1 MKSNGKPRL
10 GERRTM
16 LNSMTGYGEVAGEFD
31 GVSYAVEI
39 KTVNNRYLKT
49 IVKLPE
55 GTAFLEDEI
64 DKELRRQLS
73 RGTINYVLRLKAVA
87 ANALFEIDEA
97 TLRSVVMK
105 LGAINSSVGVQASID
120 LASLLNLPGIVQ
132 PVTPSEKQSARIKEF
147 VLRLTAEALE
157 KVKGMREAEGAF
169 LEADLKKHCDAI
181 QKELETIRQCSGSVT
196 QDRAKKLRKR
206 VDELLAEAKLKL
218 DEQTLAQE
226 VAILADRSDISE
238 EITRLDAHLQQF
250 AQICRTDGQ
259 AGRRLDFLSQE
270 MLREANT
277 MASKAGDARIAR
289 AVVDIKCLI
298 ERLKEQIQ
306 NVE

>member
-1 MKSNGKPRL
+1 
-10 GERRTM
+10 M
-16 LNSMTGYGEVAGEFD
+16 LNSMTGYGEAADEFD

-39 KTVNNRYLKT
+39 KAVNNRYLKT

-55 GTAFLEDEI
+55 GTAFLEDEV
-64 DKELRRQLS
+64 DKELRRHLS

-87 ANALFEIDEA
+87 ENALFEIDEA
-97 TLRSVVMK
+97 ALRSVVTK
-105 LGAINSSVGVQASID
+105 LNAIGASTGVKGTID
-120 LASLLNLPGIVQ
+120 LASLLALPGMVQ
-132 PVTPSEKQSARIKEF
+132 PILPDEEQSARIKEF
-147 VLRLTAEALE
+147 VLRLTARALDKLE
-157 KVKGMREAEGAF
+157 RMREAEGVF

-181 QKELETIRQCSGSVT
+181 HKQLETIQACSGSVT
-196 QDRAKKLRKR
+196 QDYARKLRKR

-218 DEQTLAQE
+218 DEQTLARE

-238 EITRLDAHLQQF
+238 EIARLDAHLQQF
-250 AQICRTDGQ
+250 AQICQTEGE

-277 MASKAGDARIAR
+277 VASKAGDAQIAR
-289 AVVDIKCLI
+289 CVVDIKCLI

>member
-1 MKSNGKPRL
+1 
-10 GERRTM
+10 M
-16 LNSMTGYGEVAGEFD
+16 LNSMTGYGELAGEFD

-97 TLRSVVMK
+97 TLRSVVMR
-105 LGAINSSVGVQASID
+105 LGAVSSSVGVQASID

-132 PVTPSEKQSARIKEF
+132 PVMPNEEQSARIKEL

-157 KVKGMREAEGAF
+157 KVKGMREAEGSF

-181 QKELETIRQCSGSVT
+181 QKELETIRQCSRSVT
-196 QDRAKKLRKR
+196 QDRARKLRKR
-206 VDELLAEAKLKL
+206 ADELLAEAKLKL
-218 DEQTLAQE
+218 DEQTLARE

-238 EITRLDAHLQQF
+238 EITRLDAHLQQL

>member
-1 MKSNGKPRL
+1 
-10 GERRTM
+10 M
-16 LNSMTGYGEVAGEFD
+16 LNSMTGYGEMAGEFD
-31 GVSYAVEI
+31 GISYAVEI
-39 KTVNNRYLKT
+39 KAVNNRYLKT
-49 IVKLPE
+49 IIKLPE
-55 GTAFLEDEI
+55 GAAFLEDNI
-64 DKELRRQLS
+64 DKELRRHLS
-73 RGTINYVLRLKAVA
+73 RGTINYVLRVKSVS
-87 ANALFEIDEA
+87 ANALFEVDEA
-97 TLRSVVMK
+97 SLRALVMK
-105 LGAINSSVGVQASID
+105 LNEISASVGVKGTID
-120 LASLLNLPGIVQ
+120 LASLLELPGIVQ
-132 PVTPSEKQSARIKEF
+132 PIMPDEEQSLRIKEF
-147 VLRLTAEALE
+147 VLGLTTTAMDKL
-157 KVKGMREAEGAF
+157 KRMREAEGRF

-181 QKELETIRQCSGSVT
+181 GAELETIRQCSGSVT
-196 QDRAKKLRKR
+196 LDYARKLRKR

-218 DEQTLAQE
+218 DEQTLARE

-277 MASKAGDARIAR
+277 VASKAGEARIAR